1 MKINKVFPDKHTY
14 LQPVCEI
21 AKPPRHLYVA
31 GALPE
36 QRIPT
41 IAIIGTRK
49 PTSYGREVTATLSQN
64 LAKKGIIVVSGLA
77 LGTDG
82 IAQLAAVES
91 GGVSIGILGNPL
103 PDIRPATNRHIAEK
117 ILKSGGA
124 IISEYGPD
132 DDYTVGKWSFLERN
146 RLVAGLSDAIL
157 ITEAST
163 KSGTLNTAARAL
175 EQGKEVFVVPGNIT
189 SPASAGCNLLLR
201 QGATPVTRAEDIIE
215 VLLPEAA
222 STQVSLPLGGTPL
235 ESDIIALLFSG
246 TRDGDEIRSQ
256 LGVSAAELNIA
267 LTMLEIAGTIRS
279 IGGNQWMLR

>member
-1 MKINKVFPDKHTY
+1 MKINKVFPDKHMY

-21 AKPPRHLYVA
+21 AKPPHHLYVA
-31 GALPE
+31 GTLPE
-36 QRIPT
+36 QRTPT

-49 PTSYGREVTATLSQN
+49 PTSYGREITATLSQN

-215 VLLPEAA
+215 VLLPEAV

-235 ESDIIALLFSG
+235 ESDVIALLSSG

-256 LGVSAAELNIA
+256 LGVSAAELNVA